1 MHSTELP
8 TYQIDFNETLL
19 LRYVYIRCAVRTR
32 VARPYPLL
40 RNTAE
45 EKAFVPVRPTLL
57 TRCVTVIN
65 SHPQVFLIVRCDTA
79 VSHNINCGNLVWVW
93 KLVSRLRVIP
103 RIAFTT
109 DLSLFSTTEEAT
121 TEIRRGMLGS
131 TLANVV
137 LILKSLFKSLY

>member
-45 EKAFVPVRPTLL
+45 EKAFVPVRPTLI
-57 TRCVTVIN
+57 TRRVNVIIHTRKFFNSEVGARVKRGVTE
-65 SHPQVFLIVRCDTA
+65 H
-79 VSHNINCGNLVWVW
+79 G
-93 KLVSRLRVIP
+93 
-103 RIAFTT
+103 
-109 DLSLFSTTEEAT
+109 
-121 TEIRRGMLGS
+121 
-131 TLANVV
+131 
-137 LILKSLFKSLY
+137 